1 VIAQKPLMVTPTL
14 DQLPVYVRGGSILPI
29 APLTQSTTEVPNG
42 PLTLR
47 VFPPNSG
54 EACAGEVY
62 TDDGHT
68 FDFRNGEFARIH
80 FTCSVAADGSV
91 HVEIARQEG
100 NWRPWWHEYRVEAVS
115 WKPKATH
122 ASVNGKNLA
131 ITQTGGRW
139 GVTVP
144 ANADG
149 LQITLE

>member
-1 VIAQKPLMVTPTL
+1 MVTPTL

-29 APLTQSTTEVPNG
+29 APLTQSTSEVPKG

-47 VFPPNSG
+47 VFPPAAG

-62 TDDGHT
+62 TDDGHS

-80 FTCSVAADGSV
+80 FTCSVAADGSL
-91 HVEIARQEG
+91 HVEIAKQEG
-100 NWRPWWHEYRVEAVS
+100 NWRPWWRDYRVEVVS
-115 WKPKATH
+115 WKPKATR

-139 GVTVP
+139 VATVP

-149 LQITLE
+149 VQITLE